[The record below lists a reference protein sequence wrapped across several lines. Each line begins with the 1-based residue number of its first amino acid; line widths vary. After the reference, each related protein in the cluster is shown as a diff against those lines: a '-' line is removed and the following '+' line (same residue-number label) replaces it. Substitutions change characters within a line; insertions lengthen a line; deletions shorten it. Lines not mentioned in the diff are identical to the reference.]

1 MYCRN
6 CGTEIPDGSGYCPSC
21 GAAQTAHTAHEQQTV
36 NSTSYTYTGSEA
48 DDIATLTPF
57 QLKAYVKVMSIICYL
72 GWIVLLPILLFKDKP
87 YVRHH
92 ANNGLILALLMTIAS
107 VVSPIPILGW
117 IAGPAAYIFAFVLM
131 IMGIVH
137 AAKGES
143 FTMPLIGGIRLLK

>member
-1 MYCRN
+1 M
-6 CGTEIPDGSGYCPSC
+6 
-21 GAAQTAHTAHEQQTV
+21 
-36 NSTSYTYTGSEA
+36 
-48 DDIATLTPF
+48 
-57 QLKAYVKVMSIICYL
+57 
-72 GWIVLLPILLFKDKP
+72 LLPILLFKDKP